1 MMTILQTKDF
11 LKSSINS
18 TNYEGECHMK
28 RLFILLA
35 ILTFVP
41 NVLAGAIWTNYE
53 MKINHKNVAKVQ
65 SLMENYFKTDAGKS
79 FPGLWIYNTVVANG
93 TQEATH
99 NFALVYKDEKQWEER
114 RAAIADNKD
123 SQRMMTQINSLT
135 DLVSETVY
143 EHVGGYGLPAEQ
155 TKQWM
160 GVAANVKDEARY
172 LEIVGDIMSRTD
184 PAASIDFWAV
194 RAGGATGVTHVV
206 TIGVQS
212 RADYNSNPEVKRAL
226 AEVGQTAKDVRS
238 IVGVNYADAVLIKGP
253 LTSADMR

>member
-1 MMTILQTKDF
+1 MITNYASEELFKNF
-11 LKSSINS
+11 GNS
-18 TNYEGECHMK
+18 TNYQGECHMK

-35 ILTFVP
+35 ILTLAP
-41 NVLAGAIWTNYE
+41 NAWAGAIWTNYE
-53 MKINHKNVAKVQ
+53 MKINHKNVAKIK
-65 SLMENYFKTDAGKS
+65 SLMENYFKTDAGES
-79 FPGLWIYNTVVANG
+79 FPGLWIYNAVVANG
-93 TQEATH
+93 AQEATH

-135 DLVSETVY
+135 ELVSETVY

-194 RAGGATGVTHVV
+194 RAGGTPGVTHVV

-212 RADYNSNPEVKRAL
+212 RADYNANPEVKSAL

-238 IVGVNYADAVLIKGP
+238 IVGVNYADVVLIKGP